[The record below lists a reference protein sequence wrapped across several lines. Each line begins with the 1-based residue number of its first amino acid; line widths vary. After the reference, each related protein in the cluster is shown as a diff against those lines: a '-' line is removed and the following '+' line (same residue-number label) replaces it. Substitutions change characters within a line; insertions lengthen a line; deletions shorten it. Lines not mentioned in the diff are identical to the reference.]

1 VAIHCQFI
9 LLLQHYIKCI
19 LSKELICVHCGADC
33 GTGAVF
39 LDSQA
44 FCCHGCKAV
53 YQILNAKKLV
63 KYYEIQPMSGIK
75 IDHARPR
82 KEFAFLDNEEIS
94 QKLIS
99 FSDNNTSSVSFFIP
113 GIHCASCIWLLEH
126 LNTLHSGI
134 VYSNVNFPKK
144 EVFITFKKDQI
155 SLRQLAELLASIH
168 YVPEITLDH
177 LEGKKPS
184 ITNRSLLIKIG
195 IASFSFLNIMM
206 YSFPEYVPGG
216 HLVEQEFKHVF
227 GWLSFV
233 LILPVVFYSA
243 SDYYLSA
250 WKGLKHRI
258 ISIDLPITLGIIA
271 LFLQS
276 SFEVFTGNGIGY
288 MDSLAGLLFFLLIGK
303 WYQGKTYQAL
313 SFERDYKSY
322 FPVAVTKLQEGQ
334 EEIVPIKTL
343 KNGDRILVR
352 NQELIPADAIL
363 INGKANID
371 YSFVTG
377 ESVPLPRQVGQLIY
391 AGGRQVGSSIE
402 LRVEKEVEQ
411 SYLTQ
416 LWNQKQD
423 KNEAGSLRNIINNV
437 SQYFTVIVLLIA
449 FISFFYW
456 LKTDGLGTAVYVF
469 SSVLIIACPCALA
482 LTVPFTFGSTMRV
495 FGRNGF
501 YIKKT
506 DVIEQLH
513 RTNAIVF
520 DKTGTITLNRSVQIS
535 FHGED
540 LTDKLK
546 GIIRSVVRHSSHPL
560 SAAINDYL
568 NDIPFEEPGNFDE
581 IPGKGIVASIN
592 GVRVVVGSK
601 EFVSGVAESEI
612 STESRVYIGVDSQI
626 KGYFSIGN
634 IYREGLQEV
643 IAKLGKKYVLHL
655 ISGDN
660 EAERDKL
667 HQVFGPEAQLHF
679 NQSPADK
686 KAYVEQLR
694 ANGKKVLM
702 IGDGLNDAGAL
713 AQSEAGISIADD
725 IFSFSPACDA
735 ILESEKFGQLDRFLD
750 FTKRSFGVIR
760 TNFLLSFFYNV
771 IGLSFAVTASLS
783 PLIAAIL
790 MPISSITIVAFAT
803 FSISFL
809 GRRLTL

>member
-1 VAIHCQFI
+1 MA
-9 LLLQHYIKCI
+9 
-19 LSKELICVHCGADC
+19 
-33 GTGAVF
+33 
-39 LDSQA
+39 
-44 FCCHGCKAV
+44 
-53 YQILNAKKLV
+53 
-63 KYYEIQPMSGIK
+63 GIK
-75 IDHARPR
+75 IDQARPL

-94 QKLIS
+94 QKLLS
-99 FSDNNTSSVSFFIP
+99 FSDDQTSSVRLFIP

-126 LNTLHSGI
+126 LNTLHPGI

-144 EVFITFKKDQI
+144 EVFITFKTDHI

-168 YVPEITLDH
+168 YVPEITLDD
-177 LEGKKPS
+177 LEEKKPS
-184 ITNRSLLIKIG
+184 KTNRSLLIKIG

-243 SDYYLSA
+243 NDYYLSA
-250 WKGLKHRI
+250 WKGLKHGV

-276 SFEVFTGNGIGY
+276 SYEVFSGNGIGY

-322 FPVAVTKLQEGQ
+322 FPVAVTRLSEGL
-334 EEIVPIKTL
+334 EEIVPIKNL

-352 NQELIPADAIL
+352 NQELIPADAKL
-363 INGKANID
+363 LKGKANID

-377 ESVPLPRQVGQLIY
+377 ESIPVPRQAGQFIY

-402 LRVEKEVEQ
+402 LQVEKEVEQ

-423 KNEAGSLRNIINNV
+423 KNEGASLRNIINNV
-437 SQYFTVIVLLIA
+437 SQYFTAIVLLIA
-449 FISFFYW
+449 FVSFFYW
-456 LKTDGLGTAVYVF
+456 LKADGIGTAVYVF

-495 FGRNGF
+495 FGRKGF

-520 DKTGTITLNRSVQIS
+520 DKTGTITLNRSVRIS
-535 FHGED
+535 FHGD
-540 LTDKLK
+540 TLTHELK
-546 GIIRSVVRHSSHPL
+546 GMIRSVVRHSSHPL
-560 SAAINDYL
+560 SAAL
-568 NDIPFEEPGNFDE
+568 NDFLSDMPLGEPDTFEE
-581 IPGKGIVASIN
+581 IPGMGITSLIN
-592 GVRVVVGSK
+592 GMRVNLGSR
-601 EFVSGVAESEI
+601 EFVSGLAGAETI
-612 STESRVYIGVDSQI
+612 TESRVYVGINGQTL
-626 KGYFSIGN
+626 GYFSIGN
-634 IYREGLQEV
+634 TYREGLQEV
-643 IAKLGKKYVLHL
+643 ITKLGNKYELHL

-667 HQVFGPEAQLHF
+667 RQVFGPEAQLHF
-679 NQSPADK
+679 NQSPTDK

-694 ANGKKVLM
+694 AQGKKVLM

-725 IFSFSPACDA
+725 VFSFSPACDA
-735 ILESEKFGQLDRFLD
+735 ILESEKFGQLHRFLM
-750 FTKRSFGVIR
+750 FTKSSFRVIR
-760 TNFLLSFFYNV
+760 ASFLISFFYNV

-803 FSISFL
+803 FSVRFL
-809 GRRLTL
+809 GQKKLG